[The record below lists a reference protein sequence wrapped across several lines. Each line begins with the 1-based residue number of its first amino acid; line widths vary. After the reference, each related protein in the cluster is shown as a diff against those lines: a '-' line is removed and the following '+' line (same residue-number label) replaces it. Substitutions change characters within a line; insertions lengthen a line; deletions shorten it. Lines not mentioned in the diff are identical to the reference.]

1 MIPICWWCKRDLVC
15 LIKKVKIDT
24 GYRCFFD
31 AHLLKH
37 KNMYAPNFSMINY
50 ALDCSNGHKSNNTC
64 LLSVGS

>member
-50 ALDCSNGHKSNNTC
+50 ALDCSQ
-64 LLSVGS
+64 V